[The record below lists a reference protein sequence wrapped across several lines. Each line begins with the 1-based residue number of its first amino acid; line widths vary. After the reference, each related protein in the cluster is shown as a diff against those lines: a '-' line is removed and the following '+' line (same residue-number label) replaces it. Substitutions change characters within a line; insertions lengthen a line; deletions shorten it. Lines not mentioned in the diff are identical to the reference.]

1 MAERAKESMVPWR
14 LILNATIIKKPKN
27 GNDIKFEEDI
37 YYLCEFS
44 YINQKTMEF
53 YFTVKKIEAEGGVD
67 MINDT
72 PIMDKMTEFTA
83 TVSTTAKK
91 VKHGTILMPF
101 GSETS
106 LNTSILKENI
116 STKLLEYG
124 VTLSDNYSFHVC
136 ADDYADLS
144 DEIDSTFHYGP
155 DFILKYH
162 IQRLQFPSNRSIHQP
177 QPPFI
182 PDIALHF
189 DSLCIAPNWWW
200 LLLKE
205 HGTIHPI
212 FGLEHA
218 FW

>member
-1 MAERAKESMVPWR
+1 MK
-14 LILNATIIKKPKN
+14 
-27 GNDIKFEEDI
+27 
-37 YYLCEFS
+37 
-44 YINQKTMEF
+44 F
-53 YFTVKKIEAEGGVD
+53 YFTVKKIKNESEID

-72 PIMDKMTEFTA
+72 PIMDQMTELTA
-83 TVSTTAKK
+83 TASTTTRE

-106 LNTSILKENI
+106 LNTSILKENV

-124 VTLSDNYSFHVC
+124 VTLSDNYSFLVC
-136 ADDYADLS
+136 ADDYANLS
-144 DEIDSTFHYGP
+144 DEIDSAFHNGP

-162 IQRLQFPSNRSIHQP
+162 IQRLQFPSDLSIHQS
-177 QPPFI
+177 QAPFI

-189 DSLCIAPNWWW
+189 DSLCITPNWWW